1 MISIVKKNEIK
12 RYITEIRKAHDV
24 IIEQI
29 YAHKDVVDSTKN
41 GLAPRLP
48 DDNTKFLD
56 GTGQWSEPRH
66 FQGYITSSTDLE
78 ELYAINNGT
87 ESSSP
92 GSLWLMKSTIG
103 SLEEGDLLLKTGTGE
118 NDWKIIKERPTTSG
132 TNIEAGRGLDF
143 RSQSDILDVDLSY
156 LNMPANNSTFN
167 INKSDFSGEASFN
180 TNVLNIYSNGISI
193 GNESEEDT
201 QTIDYTVESLVYNDG
216 GGEPNAGWYETV
228 TETKTKTISETTAS
242 TARIISILEKTD
254 KSGLIII
261 TSTGRYVIGQGETIG
276 TNFTAGRG
284 LELTSNNI
292 LNVDFTNC
300 AIPASNVVFDIT
312 NITDPQISSLEIRT
326 KNAYPYIDI
335 VQGPEF
341 DGIRIGDKVA
351 DYYFEE
357 ESGGDDYYYD
367 SGGGDSGGGDSGGDD
382 YYYDSGGGDSGGG
395 DSGGGDSGGDN
406 DYYYSGGDE

>member
-1 MISIVKKNEIK
+1 MISIVDKNEIK

-24 IIEQI
+24 IIERI

-41 GLAPRLP
+41 GLAPQLP

-56 GTGQWSEPRH
+56 GTGHWSEPRH

-103 SLEEGDLLLKTGTGE
+103 SLEDGDLLLKTGTGE

-156 LNMPANNSTFN
+156 LNMPANNSTFD
-167 INKSDFSGEASFN
+167 INKSAFNGEASFN

-193 GNESEEDT
+193 GNESEEET
-201 QTIDYTVESLVYNDG
+201 QTIDYTVVSRVYHEEEG
-216 GGEPNAGWYETV
+216 TGSGWYEPV
-228 TETKTKTISETTAS
+228 TETKTKTISETTAA

-254 KSGLIII
+254 KSGLVIL
-261 TSTGRYVIGQGETIG
+261 TSTGRYVIGPTYQTSRLG
-276 TNFTAGRG
+276 TTP
-284 LELTSNNI
+284 I
-292 LNVDFTNC
+292 
-300 AIPASNVVFDIT
+300 
-312 NITDPQISSLEIRT
+312 
-326 KNAYPYIDI
+326 Y
-335 VQGPEF
+335 
-341 DGIRIGDKVA
+341 
-351 DYYFEE
+351 EE
-357 ESGGDDYYYD
+357 GAMWIED
-367 SGGGDSGGGDSGGDD
+367 
-382 YYYDSGGGDSGGG
+382 
-395 DSGGGDSGGDN
+395 
-406 DYYYSGGDE
+406 

>member
-92 GSLWLMKSTIG
+92 GNLWLMKSTIG

-201 QTIDYTVESLVYNDG
+201 QTIDYTVESRVYNDG
-216 GGEPNAGWYETV
+216 GGEPSAGWYETI
-228 TETKTKTISETTAS
+228 TETKTKTISETTAT

-292 LNVDFTNC
+292 LNVNFTNC
-300 AIPASNVVFDIT
+300 YGANVIPAFNAAFDMRYKNNPKAISTLRIQTVRYPAYSN
-312 NITDPQISSLEIRT
+312 
-326 KNAYPYIDI
+326 PYIGI
-335 VQGPEF
+335 VQGPDF
-341 DGIRIGDKVA
+341 DGVRIGSTVV
-351 DYYFEE
+351 DYYFE
-357 ESGGDDYYYD
+357 
-367 SGGGDSGGGDSGGDD
+367 GDSGGDD
-382 YYYDSGGGDSGGG
+382 YYYDSGSD
-395 DSGGGDSGGDN
+395 DY
-406 DYYYSGGDE
+406 YYYSGGDDYYYSDNDDSGSDDYYY